1 MSETCCD
8 IDNQTIISDI
18 TDKTSSTENSEDF
31 LQKQQE
37 INKLL
42 DSELNKLNIDGLKD
56 KAKEY
61 NIIISS
67 KNKIILN

>member
-61 NIIISS
+61 NIIIS
-67 KNKIILN
+67 